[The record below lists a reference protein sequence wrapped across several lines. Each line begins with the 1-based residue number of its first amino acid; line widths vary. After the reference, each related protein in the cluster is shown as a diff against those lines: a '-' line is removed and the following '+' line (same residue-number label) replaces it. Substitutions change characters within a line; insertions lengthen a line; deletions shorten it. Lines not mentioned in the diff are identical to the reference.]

1 MQEISVSQLS
11 KKWLYTNADKNTEIF
26 SEGGGGNLMKLI
38 ILAEFYFI
46 HGKRDHCESK
56 RKLHLEVNVS

>member
-11 KKWLYTNADKNTEIF
+11 MKWLYTNADKNTEIF
-26 SEGGGGNLMKLI
+26 LGGGGNLMKLI
-38 ILAEFYFI
+38 ILAELYLI